1 MLRFGL
7 LVLFWV
13 LFFLVVLIVEAVLL
27 SATERDTRRA
37 WLSRS
42 VPATRE
48 HGRIHTWWTGLSLWW
63 RRFFIIAATGLAL
76 TYGLLLGATV
86 TQALAGDLNKFWAVL
101 IGFGVACWIATSLT
115 MLRLDEDGTP
125 AGEEESPAT

>member
-37 WLSRS
+37 WLSRN
-42 VPATRE
+42 VPAARDY
-48 HGRIHTWWTGLSLWW
+48 GRIHAWWTGLSLWW

-86 TQALAGDLNKFWAVL
+86 TQALAGELHKFWAVL
-101 IGFGVACWIATSLT
+101 IGFGVACWIAMSLT
-115 MLRLDEDGTP
+115 LMRLDEDGP
-125 AGEEESPAT
+125 LASDEESPAT